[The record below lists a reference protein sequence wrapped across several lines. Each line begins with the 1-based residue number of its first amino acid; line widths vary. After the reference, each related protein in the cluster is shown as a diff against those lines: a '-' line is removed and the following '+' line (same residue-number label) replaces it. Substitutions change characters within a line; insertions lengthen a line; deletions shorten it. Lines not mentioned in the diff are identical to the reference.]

1 MTVASLACAPQH
13 GAALTDDGRVLT
25 WGAADGGR
33 LGRRRKPGNADG
45 LGGPPV
51 SAQAHALPAA
61 VPSLSDQGVVSLSAG
76 GAHTVAA
83 TAKGELWLWG
93 QVSLDKTYAVPVRA
107 MGEHMGGAHFLR
119 AWSTE
124 WSTFA
129 VAIPPQTEE
138 EY

>member
-93 QVSLDKTYAVPVRA
+93 QVSEP
-107 MGEHMGGAHFLR
+107 
-119 AWSTE
+119 
-124 WSTFA
+124 
-129 VAIPPQTEE
+129 
-138 EY
+138 